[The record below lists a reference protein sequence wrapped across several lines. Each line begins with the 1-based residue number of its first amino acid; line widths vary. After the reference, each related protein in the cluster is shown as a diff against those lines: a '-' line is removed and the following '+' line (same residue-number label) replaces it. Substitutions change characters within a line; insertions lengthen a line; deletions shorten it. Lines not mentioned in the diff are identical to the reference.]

1 MVGKLRRAEIVKV
14 GVATDSLPMGSLI
27 LLGNE
32 DEEEREQ
39 RVHVILL
46 INQTDLSRSWDQLS
60 SSCYVFGLLSVH
72 NQQLHAHINMVL
84 EVISKANTYIV
95 GARYHKYFQKPP
107 RDSIF

>member
-27 LLGNE
+27 LPGNE

-46 INQTDLSRSWDQLS
+46 INQTDLGLGIKYHPAAASMSLVC
-60 SSCYVFGLLSVH
+60 CYLTIS
-72 NQQLHAHINMVL
+72 NSMVL
-84 EVISKANTYIV
+84 EVISKANT
-95 GARYHKYFQKPP
+95 
-107 RDSIF
+107 